1 MLKLLLIII
10 ILYIII
16 QQLLDYN
23 TLEEPVEIKSLN
35 NTDLNNKISSSDN
48 YLTKYE
54 HVGVNNTN
62 GQVQVYNPP
71 QILNT
76 ATKNIQKQ
84 VSFAPIKNSL
94 VQKSKSESDPDPDP
108 DQKVWDF
115 NVPNPWT
122 KIVYNMNDDYPY
134 HFYIKL
140 TIPSLNDYQTWKQI
154 IPNLNFNS
162 RTGELIIPSKDEP
175 SALAL
180 ANLIVIN
187 MTGQLSL
194 ENILNKNLI
203 QISTAKSRKY
213 EIVQNKLREQIK
225 ENLNKKI
232 NLNIPDIFEKDLAK
246 IDISK
251 NNITSDKFNDTF
263 KHFSDELDNTNN
275 TEIGAYDGSDFSYL

>member
-1 MLKLLLIII
+1 MMLKLLLIII

-62 GQVQVYNPP
+62 GEVQVYNPP

-76 ATKNIQKQ
+76 ATRNTQKQ
-84 VSFAPIKNSL
+84 VSFAPIKNSV
-94 VQKSKSESDPDPDP
+94 VQKSKSESDP

-122 KIVYNMNDDYPY
+122 KIVYNINDDYPY

-263 KHFSDELDNTNN
+263 KHFSDQQDNTNN

>member
-16 QQLLDYN
+16 QQLLECN
-23 TLEEPVEIKSLN
+23 TQEKPVEIKSLLI
-35 NTDLNNKISSSDN
+35 NTDLNNKINLSDN

-54 HVGVNNTN
+54 QVGVNNIN
-62 GQVQVYNPP
+62 GQMQVYNPP

-76 ATKNIQKQ
+76 ASKTQKQ
-84 VSFAPIKNSL
+84 VSFAPIENSS
-94 VQKSKSESDPDPDP
+94 VQKSKSQPE
-108 DQKVWDF
+108 QKVWDF
-115 NVPNPWT
+115 NDPNPWT
-122 KIVYNMNDDYPY
+122 KIVYNINDEYPY

-140 TIPSLNDYQTWKQI
+140 KIPSLNDYQTWKQI

-251 NNITSDKFNDTF
+251 NNITSNKFNDTF
-263 KHFSDELDNTNN
+263 KHFSDQLDNTNN
-275 TEIGAYDGSDFSYL
+275 TEFGAYDGTDFSYL